1 MADEDNA
8 SRRKKR
14 VLRAPSETVR
24 EKAVKAQE
32 IAAQPVKPTKK
43 RRVVRF
49 LALPF
54 RGLGWLSHKPPLKQV
69 GHGLRWFFS
78 LRFMRFLGK
87 VLGLRY
93 LIDSWRELLLVT
105 WPSRKQSRQLTFA
118 VIIFSVIFGGLIAIV
133 DLGLNKLFK
142 EVLLK

>member
-1 MADEDNA
+1 MAE
-8 SRRKKR
+8 SESPKTRR
-14 VLRAPSETVR
+14 LRAPTETVR

-32 IAAQPVKPTKK
+32 VAVQPKKPSKL
-43 RRVVRF
+43 RGI
-49 LALPF
+49 ALPF
-54 RGLGWLSHKPPLKQV
+54 KGLAWLGHQPPLKQI

-87 VLGLRY
+87 ILGLRY
-93 LIDSWRELLLVT
+93 LRDSWRELKLVT
-105 WPSRKQSRQLTFA
+105 WPSRKQSRQLTTA
-118 VIIFSVIFGGLIAIV
+118 VVIFSIIFGALIAVV